1 MDTVLGIA
9 SVVAAVVAALAAVV
23 SALVAHLTLKE
34 ALSPRVIAYVYTPED
49 SPRAF
54 TLRVE
59 NIGGGPAW
67 DVSVSLDALTV
78 AALDG
83 RSRHLADFMV
93 GGCPFLPPGGWRE
106 TPLGYGPEFFEAMGD
121 RDGNATVRYAH
132 RKGGRAKER
141 TFPVEARSFHGQ
153 GRDREVGHLARMDES
168 LRAIA
173 KALGGR

>member
-1 MDTVLGIA
+1 MDIIGIA
-9 SVVAAVVAALAAVV
+9 SAAAACVAALASVV
-23 SALVAHLTLKE
+23 SAFIASKTLKK

-67 DVSVSLDALTV
+67 DVSVSLDAQTV

-83 RSRHLADFMV
+83 RSRRLADFAA

-121 RDGNATVRYAH
+121 RDGSATVHYAD
-132 RKGGRAKER
+132 RKDGRGKDFA
-141 TFPVEARSFHGQ
+141 FPIEARSFHGQ
-153 GRDREVGHLARMDES
+153 GRDREVGHLTRMDES

-173 KALGGR
+173 NALGGR